1 MEGERPKISV
11 IVPVYNVEAY
21 AERCLASLAAQTY
34 PHMEVVMV
42 DDASTDGGGRICDAW
57 AAREEGFHVVHLQE
71 NQGVSAARNEGSR
84 RASGA
89 YIAFVDSDDYVEPNL
104 LERLYQALT
113 EGQGDVSVCGE
124 VGLGLRAGPARVLAP
139 AEAARCLA
147 RRAAFLWT
155 PWGKLFPAE
164 LVKETPFDKRVLCG
178 EDLLFFYQIL
188 KRVRRIV
195 YVPDP
200 LYHYVYRA
208 GSLINNGVTEKRC
221 VVLSV
226 LDRVCQDAAGSFPE
240 AEACFQQ
247 IALDTAARL
256 AMQTVENGAEGSPR
270 DYLKRF
276 RNDARRHFS
285 WKAWALRPN
294 KKSMA
299 AELALCAGLPV
310 FEGMAAVYRRLKP
323 LWRNRM
329 G

>member
-1 MEGERPKISV
+1 M
-11 IVPVYNVEAY
+11 
-21 AERCLASLAAQTY
+21 
-34 PHMEVVMV
+34 
-42 DDASTDGGGRICDAW
+42 
-57 AAREEGFHVVHLQE
+57 
-71 NQGVSAARNEGSR
+71 
-84 RASGA
+84 
-89 YIAFVDSDDYVEPNL
+89 
-104 LERLYQALT
+104 
-113 EGQGDVSVCGE
+113 
-124 VGLGLRAGPARVLAP
+124 
-139 AEAARCLA
+139 
-147 RRAAFLWT
+147 
-155 PWGKLFPAE
+155 
-164 LVKETPFDKRVLCG
+164 KETPFDKRVLCG
-178 EDLLFFYQIL
+178 EDLLCFYQIL

-256 AMQTVENGAEGSPR
+256 AMQTVENGAEGNPR
-270 DYLKRF
+270 DYLKQF

-285 WKAWALRPN
+285 WKAWELGPD

-310 FEGMAAVYRRLKP
+310 FGAMAAVYRRLKP
-323 LWRNRM
+323 LWKDGM

>member
-21 AERCLASLAAQTY
+21 VERCLASLAAQTY
-34 PHMEVVMV
+34 PHVEVVMV

-71 NQGVSAARNEGSR
+71 NQGVSAARNEGSH

-113 EGQGDVSVCGE
+113 EGQGDVSVCGD

-147 RRAAFLWT
+147 RRTPFLWT

-178 EDLLFFYQIL
+178 EDLLCFYQIL
-188 KRVRRIV
+188 NCLCAGPPLPLRIPGGQPDQQRR
-195 YVPDP
+195 D
-200 LYHYVYRA
+200 
-208 GSLINNGVTEKRC
+208 G
-221 VVLSV
+221 
-226 LDRVCQDAAGSFPE
+226 E
-240 AEACFQQ
+240 A
-247 IALDTAARL
+247 LR
-256 AMQTVENGAEGSPR
+256 G
-270 DYLKRF
+270 
-276 RNDARRHFS
+276 
-285 WKAWALRPN
+285 ALRPGPGLPGRRREF
-294 KKSMA
+294 SGGGGLFSA
-299 AELALCAGLPV
+299 DCAGYRCPLGDADGGEWRGGQPPGL
-310 FEGMAAVYRRLKP
+310 FEAVP
-323 LWRNRM
+323 E
-329 G
+329 